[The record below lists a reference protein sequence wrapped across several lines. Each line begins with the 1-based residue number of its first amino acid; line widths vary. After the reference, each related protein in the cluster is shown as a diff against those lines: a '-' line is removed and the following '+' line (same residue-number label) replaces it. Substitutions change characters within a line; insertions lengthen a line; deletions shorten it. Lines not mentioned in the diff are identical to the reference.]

1 MKGFGKEF
9 SNKAKKSNDSL
20 IKKVDY
26 ALAIHAKGNIKQ
38 ALIYYNQIIRSGI
51 EDPRVYSALGFIS
64 LQNSEIEKAIKY
76 NLKSIAISPQYA
88 PGHSNLAVLFCQ
100 KGNYDQ
106 AEKHIREAIKIN
118 PIVAKSFLNLGEILS
133 KKFELNKAEEEI
145 RHAIALE
152 PNMIEAYYILTKI
165 LIEKEDYMEAEK
177 IIKKVIN
184 KSPSSAKSHF
194 MLHQIYSDSGK
205 LSKAKDSLYKTIELD
220 PKFALAYDSLS
231 RFPNCEKDLN
241 FVNKLSHLNLKEINS
256 TEDKIN
262 ILFAQS
268 NILHRK
274 KQYEE
279 SAVFLNKA
287 NKLKLTI
294 YNSTASQLIK
304 VSKDYLIKTMKY
316 KKNRGEKVEKNQEC
330 IFLVGMPRSGSTLIE
345 TILNANTNVIG
356 MGERPLVE
364 MSLKKIL
371 SSDKESKGNNT
382 LDKLYL
388 SERGKFVKPGFTSTD
403 KYLHNYIYLGYIL
416 NSLPYAKIIH
426 CFRNP
431 LDNILSIYKANF
443 GEGIR
448 FASSLKDC
456 ARVYINHIEI
466 IKEYQKRFPSNIYS
480 LNYDLLVTNPAIEIK
495 KLIEWLNWEWNQIY
509 LSPQNVNRN
518 IKTASVIQVRS
529 PINAKSLNGWEK
541 YRKMLKP
548 AIAEL
553 ESNNL
558 MDYIYK

>member
-1 MKGFGKEF
+1 M
-9 SNKAKKSNDSL
+9 
-20 IKKVDY
+20 KKVDY

-64 LQNSEIEKAIKY
+64 LQKSEIEKAIKY

-88 PGHSNLAVLFCQ
+88 PSHSNLAVLFCK

-118 PIVAKSFLNLGEILS
+118 PIIAKSFLNLGEILS
-133 KKFELNKAEEEI
+133 KKFEFNKAEKEI
-145 RHAIALE
+145 RHAIDLE
-152 PNMIEAYYILTKI
+152 PNMIEAYYILAKI
-165 LIEKEDYMEAEK
+165 LMEKEDYMEAENV
-177 IIKKVIN
+177 IKKVIN
-184 KSPSSAKSHF
+184 KSPKIAKSHF
-194 MLHQIYSDSGK
+194 MLHQVYSDSGK

-220 PKFALAYDSLS
+220 PKFALAYHSLS

-241 FVNKLSHLNLKEINS
+241 LVNKLSHLNLQKINS

-279 SAVFLNKA
+279 SAVFLTKA
-287 NKLKLTI
+287 NDLKLTI

-304 VSKDYLIKTMKY
+304 VSKDHLIKQMDLEKNREGAV
-316 KKNRGEKVEKNQEC
+316 KKNPEC
-330 IFLVGMPRSGSTLIE
+330 IFIVGMPRSGSTLIE
-345 TILNANTNVIG
+345 TILNANTNAIG
-356 MGERPLVE
+356 MGERPFIE
-364 MSLKKIL
+364 ISLKKIL
-371 SSDKESKGNNT
+371 SSNKESKENNT

-388 SERGKFVKPGFTSTD
+388 SERSKFVKPEFISTD

-480 LNYDLLVTNPAIEIK
+480 INYDSLVTEPAIEIK

-518 IKTASVIQVRS
+518 IKTASVVQVRS
-529 PINAKSLNGWEK
+529 PINSKSLNGWEK
-541 YRKMLKP
+541 YRNMLKP

-558 MDYIYK
+558 MDYIYKSSGS

>member
-1 MKGFGKEF
+1 M
-9 SNKAKKSNDSL
+9 
-20 IKKVDY
+20 
-26 ALAIHAKGNIKQ
+26 
-38 ALIYYNQIIRSGI
+38 
-51 EDPRVYSALGFIS
+51 
-64 LQNSEIEKAIKY
+64 
-76 NLKSIAISPQYA
+76 
-88 PGHSNLAVLFCQ
+88 
-100 KGNYDQ
+100 
-106 AEKHIREAIKIN
+106 
-118 PIVAKSFLNLGEILS
+118 
-133 KKFELNKAEEEI
+133 
-145 RHAIALE
+145 
-152 PNMIEAYYILTKI
+152 
-165 LIEKEDYMEAEK
+165 
-177 IIKKVIN
+177 
-184 KSPSSAKSHF
+184 
-194 MLHQIYSDSGK
+194 
-205 LSKAKDSLYKTIELD
+205 
-220 PKFALAYDSLS
+220 
-231 RFPNCEKDLN
+231 
-241 FVNKLSHLNLKEINS
+241 
-256 TEDKIN
+256 
-262 ILFAQS
+262 
-268 NILHRK
+268 
-274 KQYEE
+274 
-279 SAVFLNKA
+279 
-287 NKLKLTI
+287 KLKK
-294 YNSTASQLIK
+294 N
-304 VSKDYLIKTMKY
+304 KDAEVK
-316 KKNRGEKVEKNQEC
+316 KNQEC

-364 MSLKKIL
+364 ISLKKIL

-480 LNYDLLVTNPAIEIK
+480 LNYDLLVTNPTIEIK

-529 PINAKSLNGWEK
+529 PINSKSLNGWEK

-558 MDYIYK
+558 MDDIYKSS